1 MLDDAAGILRRLAAS
16 TGRELLS
23 FRQQDLE
30 PVSDGIILGY
40 ACTLRAPDDQVEH
53 VTIYVNT
60 SPDAPVGEHT
70 VQLVDRATGDRLTA
84 WTYPQ
89 DPSLPSLPAVSY
101 PEAAGVV
108 LAKFGIE
115 AAGAT
120 LTMESYRP
128 GKRAVLRVDTGGTQ
142 HFAKVVQPALAATIH
157 DLHVALHAAGLPVPR
172 SLGYS
177 EAGLLL
183 LERMP
188 GDPALEHVASI
199 ADDPRF
205 LQGVEHV
212 CAQLA
217 SVRVG
222 VAARE
227 SLARRADW
235 YAARMAETS
244 PVLAPRAADIVARV
258 QALYA
263 STAVPTPVTVHGD
276 LHLGQLL
283 VDRHEP
289 WRITGL
295 IDIDT
300 AGLGDPADD
309 AAALAA
315 HIVVTAF
322 ESASAGAR
330 TDAEALR
337 RLAATLRS
345 RWDDGGRTAAIAAIH
360 LTGHAL
366 AVAGRGDDHLPVAAR
381 LLDEA
386 DLALATTLQR
396 QR

>member
-16 TGRELLS
+16 TGRELVS
-23 FRQQDLE
+23 HRQQDLE

-40 ACTLRAPDDQVEH
+40 ACTLRGPDDVLEH

-60 SPDAPVGEHT
+60 SPDAPVDDQT
-70 VQLVDRATGDRLTA
+70 VQLVDRATGERLTA

-108 LAKFGIE
+108 LAKFGIQ
-115 AAGAT
+115 ASGAT

-128 GKRAVLRVDTGGTQ
+128 GKRAVLRVDTGDTQ
-142 HFAKVVQPALAATIH
+142 HFAKVVQPSLAATIH

-177 EAGLLL
+177 ESGLLL

-188 GDPALEHVASI
+188 GDPALEHVSTI

-205 LQGVEHV
+205 LRE
-212 CAQLA
+212 LA
-217 SVRVG
+217 SLVDRLAAVRVG

-235 YAARMAETS
+235 YAARMAETA
-244 PVLAPRAADIVARV
+244 PVLAPRASGIVDRV
-258 QALYA
+258 RALYA
-263 STAVPTPVTVHGD
+263 STPVPTPVTVHGD
-276 LHLGQLL
+276 LHLGQIL
-283 VDRHEP
+283 VAPREP

-300 AGLGDPADD
+300 AGLGDRADD

-315 HIVVTAF
+315 HVVVTAF
-322 ESASAGAR
+322 ESATAGAR
-330 TDAEALR
+330 EDAESLR
-337 RLAATLRS
+337 MLAARLRAS
-345 RWDDGGRTAAIAAIH
+345 WADGGRTASIAAIH
-360 LTGHAL
+360 LVGHAL
-366 AVAGRGDDHLPVAAR
+366 AVAGRGDEHLQVAAR

-386 DLALATTLQR
+386 DLALEAGLHPQR
-396 QR
+396 